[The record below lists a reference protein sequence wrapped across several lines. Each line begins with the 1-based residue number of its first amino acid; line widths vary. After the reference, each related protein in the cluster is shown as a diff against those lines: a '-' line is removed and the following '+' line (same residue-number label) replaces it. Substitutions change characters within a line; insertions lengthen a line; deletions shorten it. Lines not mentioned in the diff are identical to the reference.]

1 MKKLF
6 LIATFVI
13 SSVTFAQ
20 STAKEDIEIIQGK
33 YGKSK
38 KELVNTYM
46 ALKESQASAFWKVYD
61 AYEQE
66 RKLLGKKR
74 IELINDYINN
84 YESLSNE
91 KADQLLKATL
101 KNEMAYD
108 KLYSKYYEKMKKAIG
123 AIDAAKFIQLENGLQ
138 TAIMAETQ
146 NAIPFIGDMDRSK

>member
-6 LIATFVI
+6 LIAAFVI
-13 SSVTFAQ
+13 SSATFAQ

-46 ALKESQASAFWKVYD
+46 ELKESQADAFWKVYD

-66 RKLLGKKR
+66 RKQLGKKR
-74 IELINDYINN
+74 IDLINDYVNN
-84 YESLSNE
+84 YEKLSNE
-91 KADQLLKATL
+91 KADQLLKASL
-101 KNEMAYD
+101 KNDMAYG
-108 KLYSKYYEKMKKAIG
+108 KLYSKYYDKMKKAVG
-123 AIDAAKFIQLENGLQ
+123 AIDAAKFIQLEHGLQ

-146 NAIPFIGDMDRSK
+146 NAIPFIGDMDRAK

>member
-13 SSVTFAQ
+13 SSAAFAQ
-20 STAKEDIEIIQGK
+20 STVKEDIEIIQGK

-38 KELVNTYM
+38 KELVNKYM
-46 ALKESQASAFWKVYD
+46 ELKDSQADAFWKAYE

-66 RKLLGKKR
+66 RKELGKKR

-101 KNEMAYD
+101 KNDMAYD
-108 KLYSKYYEKMKKAIG
+108 KLLSKYYEKMKKVIG
-123 AIDAAKFIQLENGLQ
+123 ARDAAKFIQLEHGLQ
-138 TAIMAETQ
+138 TAIMSETQ
-146 NAIPFIGDMDRSK
+146 NAIPFIGDMDRAK